1 VGGPLHV
8 RAVDTGAGL
17 YEARASRR
25 AFPFRRPDASNVNL
39 QTAREKE
46 GQTIGAILMKK
57 HVQIFSVIYT
67 TGKKKLFLERKYVA
81 CYSQVSL
88 SVCRLVHKKVF
99 DHEMSAT

>member
-25 AFPFRRPDASNVNL
+25 AFPFGRPDASNVNL

-46 GQTIGAILMKK
+46 GQTIGAILMKACTDILSDI
-57 HVQIFSVIYT
+57 HHW
-67 TGKKKLFLERKYVA
+67 KKKLFLERKYVA

-99 DHEMSAT
+99 DHEMSAS